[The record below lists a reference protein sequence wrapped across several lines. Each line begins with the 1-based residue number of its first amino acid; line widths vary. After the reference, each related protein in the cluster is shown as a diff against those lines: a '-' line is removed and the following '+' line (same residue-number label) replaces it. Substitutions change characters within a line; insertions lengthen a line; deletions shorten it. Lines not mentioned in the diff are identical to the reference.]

1 MNPLEQQGHDDGLPS
16 GDDDEEVEMEVHISL
31 ENLLAPIRTETALHT
46 TSRLVNLIREPDDG
60 RHSTIQFG
68 DRQLRS

>member
-46 TSRLVNLIREPDDG
+46 TSR
-60 RHSTIQFG
+60 
-68 DRQLRS
+68 